1 MANSISTIAVIV
13 TIIHHAPVSKPD
25 PANPAFPK
33 VLREFEKL
41 ERMDW
46 EGGVT
51 LTELLNRTNQ
61 LAVQFL
67 PDEDGRDS
75 RVSRAFAPRSFRR
88 YQTLGCIDVPE
99 RVGKRAMYGYRHFVQ
114 ALLLRKLLWEHL
126 PAERIAAL
134 MVGRST
140 EETKRMLFEG
150 VEMVARDGAGEGNQE
165 CGPDAVG
172 LWKCVR
178 VSPGI
183 ELHMSCD
190 LPKPKPAVMLS
201 MIYYLNP
208 FRMYTPQCGV

>member
-13 TIIHHAPVSKPD
+13 TIVHHAPVSKPD

-51 LTELLNRTNQ
+51 LTELLNRTNR
-61 LAVQFL
+61 LAGQFL

-150 VEMVARDGAGEGNQE
+150 VEMVARQGGGAVVEESGAGEVE
-165 CGPDAVG
+165 ET
-172 LWKCVR
+172 WRRVR
-178 VSPGI
+178 VTPGV
-183 ELHMSCD
+183 ELHLRDD
-190 LPKPKPAVMLS
+190 LPKLKPAERRRLLERLEVVLRRN
-201 MIYYLNP
+201 I
-208 FRMYTPQCGV
+208 